1 MLRSVEAGVVLDTGQ
16 PRSSSRLNRNQRN
29 PRRSRVASQF
39 VAVQGRAVTLIRRAK
54 RDYPWRRRC
63 VGFRIMTKVQ
73 ERHANERRRQEAA
86 RIIAANEKCKRMKQT
101 DELLL
106 DQDALERAAI
116 RAGLERSPQSS

>member
-1 MLRSVEAGVVLDTGQ
+1 
-16 PRSSSRLNRNQRN
+16 
-29 PRRSRVASQF
+29 
-39 VAVQGRAVTLIRRAK
+39 
-54 RDYPWRRRC
+54 
-63 VGFRIMTKVQ
+63 MTKVQ